1 MESEERKKI
10 WIWYLNVD
18 CLILKLYSLRDFLWF
33 KQGHIK
39 MKLPKGFEQKK
50 VLKS

>member
-1 MESEERKKI
+1 MVSQCGLLDFKI
-10 WIWYLNVD
+10 
-18 CLILKLYSLRDFLWF
+18 YSLRNFLWF